1 MYFSSKVD
9 RITYIRKFLGKN
21 RNMAKI
27 TCSDYGFECPYV
39 IEGEVEHVI
48 DEYRKHSDEEHGIE
62 YSVET
67 LTQVILRQQG

>member
-1 MYFSSKVD
+1 M
-9 RITYIRKFLGKN
+9 T
-21 RNMAKI
+21 KI
-27 TCSDYGFECPYV
+27 ICRDYGFECSFE
-39 IEGEVEHVI
+39 IEGKVEHVI

>member
-1 MYFSSKVD
+1 M
-9 RITYIRKFLGKN
+9 T
-21 RNMAKI
+21 KI
-27 TCSDYGFECPYV
+27 TCRDYGFECKY
-39 IEGEVEHVI
+39 EVDGDVESVI